1 MNRADLSRVFG
12 ELMYGLEEHYREKT
26 FQTQYSNLPTYEIK
40 NKRAVPMD
48 YDVFENGFFIPENVY
63 IIATMNDIDRSV
75 EAFDFA
81 LRRRF
86 QWIEV
91 KANDVMKDALEGMQ
105 KNNDI
110 HKGIKVSEFVESVKH

>member
-1 MNRADLSRVFG
+1 
-12 ELMYGLEEHYREKT
+12 
-26 FQTQYSNLPTYEIK
+26 
-40 NKRAVPMD
+40 MD